1 MAGSAD
7 QKLALD
13 AVDAAF
19 ESAVDHIFDFL
30 RLNLSDNQSEAQS
43 IARFEAALR
52 HAKRARELAIASV
65 TKIIP

>member
-7 QKLALD
+7 QKLALE

-30 RLNLSDNQSEAQS
+30 RLNLSDKVSEAQAVAS
-43 IARFEAALR
+43 FEAALQ
-52 HAKRARELAIASV
+52 HAKRARELAVASV